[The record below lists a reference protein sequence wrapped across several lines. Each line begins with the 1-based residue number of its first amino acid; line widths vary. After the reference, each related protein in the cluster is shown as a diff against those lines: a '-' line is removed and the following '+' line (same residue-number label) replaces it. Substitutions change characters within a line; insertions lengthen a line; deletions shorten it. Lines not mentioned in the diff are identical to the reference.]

1 LKRKLYPI
9 SLWFWKETPNL
20 NVKKQLQNEEGGGG
34 EQYFNAQNYRYIWML
49 RSDIG
54 STDLLGLAAWLAVSY
69 EPLESY
75 VDIVLLLAGDGI
87 AADLPVLQMKWL
99 LLLLLLAHVIGNL
112 YVKDTSQPKIDIK
125 QGFKKQHW

>member
-1 LKRKLYPI
+1 
-9 SLWFWKETPNL
+9 
-20 NVKKQLQNEEGGGG
+20 
-34 EQYFNAQNYRYIWML
+34 ML

-54 STDLLGLAAWLAVSY
+54 STDLLGLAAWLAVGY

-87 AADLPVLQMKWL
+87 AADLPVLQIKWL

-112 YVKDTSQPKIDIK
+112 YVKDTCQPKIDIK